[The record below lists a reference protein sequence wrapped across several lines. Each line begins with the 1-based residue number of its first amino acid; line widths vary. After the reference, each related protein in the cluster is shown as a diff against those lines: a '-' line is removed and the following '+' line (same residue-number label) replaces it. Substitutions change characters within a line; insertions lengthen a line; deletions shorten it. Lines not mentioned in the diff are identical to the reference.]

1 MRSVT
6 IAAHA
11 KINLSLRIGDK
22 RADGFHDVRTI
33 LQSIELAD
41 RVICEP
47 SRGPFKIVCST
58 PGVPADRTNLVWRA
72 AQRLWEAAARKGEF
86 RDVRITLDKRIPA
99 KAGLGGGSSDAAA
112 ALVALRRLWKLT
124 VTDQAL
130 YAIAATLG
138 SDVPYFLIG
147 GTALGLGRGEDV
159 YPLDDLP
166 RLWVVLIFPPFG
178 IATADAYRWLDDM
191 RQNEAILPGGLS
203 SVRSSGRLPGTW
215 LGSGVP
221 LSNDLEPPIV
231 ERHPVIGKLK
241 DQLMKMGAAM
251 AAMSGSGS
259 TVFGVFTTERAA
271 KGAAKQLA
279 RLGADVRAT
288 RFLPRPKR

>member
-1 MRSVT
+1 MPSIT
-6 IAAHA
+6 IDAHA
-11 KINLSLRIGDK
+11 KINLSLRVGDK

-47 SRGPFKIVCST
+47 SRGPFEIVCST
-58 PGVPADRTNLVWRA
+58 PGVPADRTNLVWTA
-72 AQRLWEAAARKGEF
+72 AQRLWEAAARKDELRG
-86 RDVRITLDKRIPA
+86 VRITLDKRIPA

-112 ALVALRRLWKLT
+112 TLVALRRLWKLP

-130 YAIAATLG
+130 YAIAAKLG

-191 RQNEAILPGGLS
+191 REKEPILSARLS
-203 SVRSSGRLPGTW
+203 SGYLPGT
-215 LGSGVP
+215 
-221 LSNDLEPPIV
+221 
-231 ERHPVIGKLK
+231 
-241 DQLMKMGAAM
+241 
-251 AAMSGSGS
+251 
-259 TVFGVFTTERAA
+259 
-271 KGAAKQLA
+271 
-279 RLGADVRAT
+279 RLGRTQRSIDEDGRRDGGNVGQRLDGVWRLYDRARGRSRREEAGPLGCRDT
-288 RFLPRPKR
+288 RHTVPSSAKTLNLPVTRSIV

>member
-1 MRSVT
+1 MRSIT
-6 IAAHA
+6 IRAHA
-11 KINLSLRIGDK
+11 KINLSLSIGDK
-22 RADGFHDVRTI
+22 RDDGFHDVRTI
-33 LQSIELAD
+33 LQGIDLAD

-47 SRGPFKIVCST
+47 SRGPFQIVCST
-58 PGVPADRTNLVWRA
+58 AAVPADRTNLVWTA
-72 AQRLWEAAARKGEF
+72 AQRLWEAVARKGEL
-86 RDVRITLDKRIPA
+86 RGVCITLDKHIPPR
-99 KAGLGGGSSDAAA
+99 AGLGGGSSDAAA
-112 ALVALRRLWKLT
+112 TLVALRRLWKLP
-124 VTDQAL
+124 VNDQAL
-130 YAIAATLG
+130 YAIAAKLG

-147 GTALGLGRGEDV
+147 GTALGLGRGEEV

-178 IATADAYRWLDDM
+178 IATADAYRWLDDV
-191 RQNEAILPGGLS
+191 REKGA
-203 SVRSSGRLPGTW
+203 SVASSGSLPGTW
-215 LGSGVP
+215 LGRGVG

-241 DQLMKMGAAM
+241 DQLMKMGAAL

-271 KGAAKQLA
+271 NAAAKKLA
-279 RLGADVRAT
+279 RSGADVRAT

>member
-1 MRSVT
+1 MPSIT

-11 KINLSLRIGDK
+11 KINLSLSIGHL
-22 RADGFHDVRTI
+22 REDGFHDVRTI

-41 RVICEP
+41 RVTCQL
-47 SRGPFKIVCST
+47 SRGPFEVVCST
-58 PGVPADRTNLVWRA
+58 PGVPADRTNLVWTA
-72 AQRLWEAAARKGEF
+72 AQRLWEAVARKGEL
-86 RDVRITLDKRIPA
+86 RGVRITLDKRIPA

-112 ALVALRRLWKLT
+112 TLVALRRLWKLP

-130 YAIAATLG
+130 YAIAAKLG

-166 RLWVVLIFPPFG
+166 RLWLVLIFPPFG

-191 RQNEAILPGGLS
+191 REKGAGAP
-203 SVRSSGRLPGTW
+203 SSGFLPGTW
-215 LGSGVP
+215 LGRGVA

-231 ERHPVIGKLK
+231 ERHPVIAKLK

-271 KGAAKQLA
+271 KAAAKKMA
-279 RLGADVRAT
+279 RSGADVRAT

>member
-1 MRSVT
+1 MPSIT
-6 IAAHA
+6 IPAHA
-11 KINLSLRIGDK
+11 KINLSLSVGER
-22 RADGFHDVRTI
+22 RADGFHHVRTI
-33 LQSIELAD
+33 LQTIELAD

-47 SRGPFKIVCST
+47 ARGPFEIICST
-58 PGVPADRTNLVWRA
+58 PGVPADRTNLVWTA
-72 AQRLWEAAARKGEF
+72 AQLLWDAMG
-86 RDVRITLDKRIPA
+86 RDGVLRGVRIKLEKRIPA

-112 ALVALRRLWKLT
+112 TLVALRRLWKLP

-130 YAIAATLG
+130 YALAAKLG

-191 RQNEAILPGGLS
+191 REKGAS
-203 SVRSSGRLPGTW
+203 ASSSGFLPGTW
-215 LGSGVP
+215 LGRSVP

-241 DQLMKMGAAM
+241 DRLMKTGAPM

-271 KGAAKQLA
+271 NAAAKKLA
-279 RLGADVRAT
+279 RSGADVRLT

>member
-1 MRSVT
+1 MRSIT
-6 IAAHA
+6 INAHA

-47 SRGPFKIVCST
+47 SRGPFEIVCST
-58 PGVPADRTNLVWRA
+58 PGVPADRTNLVWTA
-72 AQRLWEAAARKGEF
+72 AQRLWEAAAQKGEL
-86 RDVRITLDKRIPA
+86 RDVRITLDKRISL

-112 ALVALRRLWKLT
+112 ALVALRRLWKLMM
-124 VTDQAL
+124 TDQAL
-130 YAIAATLG
+130 YAIAAKLG

-147 GTALGLGRGEDV
+147 GTALGLGRGEEV

-191 RQNEAILPGGLS
+191 REKEAMLSPGLS
-203 SVRSSGRLPGTW
+203 SGHLPGTW
-215 LGSGVP
+215 LGRGVP

-231 ERHPVIGKLK
+231 ERHPVIAKLK

-259 TVFGVFTTERAA
+259 TVFGVFTTGRAA
-271 KGAAKQLA
+271 KAAAKKLA
-279 RLGADVRAT
+279 RSGAVIRAT

>member
-1 MRSVT
+1 MRSIT

-11 KINLSLRIGDK
+11 KINLSLSIGGK
-22 RADGFHDVRTI
+22 REDGFHDVRTI

-47 SRGPFKIVCST
+47 SRGPFQIVCST
-58 PGVPADRTNLVWRA
+58 PGVPADRTNLAWTA
-72 AQRLWEAAARKGEF
+72 AQRLWEAVARKGELSG
-86 RDVRITLDKRIPA
+86 VRITLDKYIPA
-99 KAGLGGGSSDAAA
+99 RAGLGGGSSDAAA
-112 ALVALRRLWKLT
+112 TLVALRRLWKLT

-130 YAIAATLG
+130 YAIAAKLG

-191 RQNEAILPGGLS
+191 RQKGSGTP
-203 SVRSSGRLPGTW
+203 SSGFLPGTW
-215 LGSGVP
+215 LGRGVP

-251 AAMSGSGS
+251 SAMSGSGS

-271 KGAAKQLA
+271 KAAAKKLA
-279 RLGADVRAT
+279 RSGADVRAT

>member
-1 MRSVT
+1 MRSIT
-6 IAAHA
+6 ITAHA

-47 SRGPFKIVCST
+47 SRGPFEIVCST
-58 PGVPADRTNLVWRA
+58 PGVPADRTNLVWTA
-72 AQRLWEAAARKGEF
+72 AQRLWEAVARKGEL
-86 RDVRITLDKRIPA
+86 RGVRITLDKRIPT

-112 ALVALRRLWKLT
+112 ALVALRRLWKLP

-130 YAIAATLG
+130 YAVAATIG

-191 RQNEAILPGGLS
+191 REKDAILSTGLS
-203 SVRSSGRLPGTW
+203 SGSIPGTW
-215 LGSGVP
+215 VGRGVP
-221 LSNDLEPPIV
+221 LANDLEPPIV
-231 ERHPVIGKLK
+231 ERHPVIAKLK

-271 KGAAKQLA
+271 KGAATKLA
-279 RLGADVRAT
+279 RSGADVRAT
-288 RFLPRPKR
+288 RFLPRQKR

>member
-1 MRSVT
+1 MRAIT

-22 RADGFHDVRTI
+22 RDDSFHDVRTI

-47 SRGPFKIVCST
+47 SRGPFEIICT
-58 PGVPADRTNLVWRA
+58 TRGVPADRTNLVWTA
-72 AQRLWEAAARKGEF
+72 AQRLWEAVGRKGEL
-86 RDVRITLDKRIPA
+86 RGVRITLDKRIPA
-99 KAGLGGGSSDAAA
+99 RAGLGGGSSDAAA
-112 ALVALRRLWKLT
+112 TLVALKRLWKLA
-124 VTDQAL
+124 VTDEAL
-130 YAIAATLG
+130 YTIAAKLG

-166 RLWVVLIFPPFG
+166 PLPVVLIVPPFG
-178 IATADAYRWLDDM
+178 VATADAYRWLDE
-191 RQNEAILPGGLS
+191 RRENRASAAS
-203 SVRSSGRLPGTW
+203 SNTSGSLPGTW
-215 LGSGVP
+215 LGRGVP
-221 LSNDLEPPIV
+221 LANDLEPPITD
-231 ERHPVIGKLK
+231 RHPVIGKLK
-241 DQLMKMGAAM
+241 DQLMTMGAAI

-259 TVFGVFTTERAA
+259 TVFGVFTTDRAA
-271 KGAAKQLA
+271 KAAAKRLA
-279 RLGADVRAT
+279 GAGADVRVT

>member
-1 MRSVT
+1 MRSIT

-22 RADGFHDVRTI
+22 RADDFHDVRTI
-33 LQSIELAD
+33 LQGIELAD

-47 SRGPFKIVCST
+47 SRGPFEIVCST
-58 PGVPADRTNLVWRA
+58 PGVPADRTNLVWTA
-72 AQRLWEAAARKGEF
+72 AQRLWEAAARKGEL

-99 KAGLGGGSSDAAA
+99 RAGLGGGSSDAAA
-112 ALVALRRLWKLT
+112 ALVALRGLWKPT

-130 YAIAATLG
+130 HAIAAKLG

-147 GTALGLGRGEDV
+147 GTALGLARGEDV

-191 RQNEAILPGGLS
+191 RDKGAGTLS
-203 SVRSSGRLPGTW
+203 STTLSAGSLPGTW
-215 LGSGVP
+215 LGRGMP

-271 KGAAKQLA
+271 KGAAKKLA
-279 RLGADVRAT
+279 GLGADVRLT

>member
-1 MRSVT
+1 MPSIT

-72 AQRLWEAAARKGEF
+72 AQRLWEAAAPKGEL
-86 RDVRITLDKRIPA
+86 RGVRITLDKRIPA

-178 IATADAYRWLDDM
+178 IATADAYRWLDEM
-191 RQNEAILPGGLS
+191 REKGT
-203 SVRSSGRLPGTW
+203 SVTSSGSLPGTW
-215 LGSGVP
+215 LGRGAG

-271 KGAAKQLA
+271 NAAAKKLA
-279 RLGADVRAT
+279 RSGADVRAT